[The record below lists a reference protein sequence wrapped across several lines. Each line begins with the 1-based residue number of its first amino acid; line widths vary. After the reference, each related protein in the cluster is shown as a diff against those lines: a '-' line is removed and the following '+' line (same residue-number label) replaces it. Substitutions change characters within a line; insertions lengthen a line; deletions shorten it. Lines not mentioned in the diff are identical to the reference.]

1 MAAESR
7 LEGSP
12 VSEPQ
17 YPDGGPEL
25 EERVEEATP
34 PAGQVPEVEAIVD
47 LSELEAELAGDPRS
61 FSFFQAIRLLE
72 RLLRG
77 RAQVGGSGDPAAE
90 VARFKVAPSIAF
102 PASEIQ
108 ALELRAGEPAEMTV
122 NFMGL
127 TGPLGVLPYYYTL
140 LVADRV
146 AARDRALK
154 DFLDIFHHRIISLF
168 YRAWKRSRFAVTYER
183 GERDR
188 ATEHLLDLIG
198 LGLSSHQNRMAV
210 RDEVLLFYSGLL
222 APERRSAIGLEQLL
236 EDYFQVPVEVE
247 QFVGGWYPLSRETQ
261 TSIGDETSASSQL
274 GLGAVAGDEIWDQQA
289 RVRVRIGPLTREQYD
304 QFLPTGSAYEP
315 LRDLTRFYC
324 EDQFDFEVQLV
335 MAGDEVPGFV
345 VGADE
350 EAALPLGWST
360 WIRTAPFERD
370 ADEAVLRL

>member
-1 MAAESR
+1 M
-7 LEGSP
+7 EGSP
-12 VSEPQ
+12 VSGPQGSDGEP
-17 YPDGGPEL
+17 GP
-25 EERVEEATP
+25 EERVEETTP
-34 PAGQVPEVEAIVD
+34 FTGRVPEVEAGVD
-47 LSELEAELAGDPRS
+47 LSELEAELAGDARS
-61 FSFFQAIRLLE
+61 FSFFQAIRLLKRLYRE
-72 RLLRG
+72 R
-77 RAQVGGSGDPAAE
+77 AVVGGFGDPARE
-90 VARFKVAPSIAF
+90 VARFTVPPSISF

-108 ALELRAGEPAEMTV
+108 ALELRADEPAQMTV

-168 YRAWKRSRFAVTYER
+168 YRAWERSRFAVTYER

-198 LGLSSHQNRMAV
+198 LGLSSHQDHMAV
-210 RDEVLLFYSGLL
+210 RDDVLLFYSGLL

-247 QFVGGWYPLSRETQ
+247 QFVGGWYPLSTETQ
-261 TSIGDETSASSQL
+261 TSVGDETSASSQL

-289 RVRVRIGPLTREQYD
+289 RVRIRIGPLTREQYD

-324 EDQFDFEVQLV
+324 DDQFDFEVQLV
-335 MAGDEVPGFV
+335 MAGDEVPGCV

-350 EAALPLGWST
+350 EVALPLGWST
-360 WIRTAPFERD
+360 WIRTAPSERD